1 MSDLAQLKSQAMTD
15 LTRDTNLDK
24 AAELSARRQALL
36 MNPDIPDGLKTAQ
49 LKQLNRQ
56 VRTWTQKV
64 REPFRGYD
72 VPQVGEDH
80 ATGPTKAMV
89 HALLKTLKTEPEEP
103 ALDVKTPANVVL
115 PKPRIVLT
123 PKPTPT
129 PRRPKPK
136 KPATPL
142 SGVTELTNTGEFDR
156 ILTRS
161 EQDFDR
167 IQKRYKRLKKQ
178 TEDPESTRPKTLGK
192 AVKRGLK
199 KGLKDSVQQWLDF

>member
-80 ATGPTKAMV
+80 AADPTKAMMSPT
-89 HALLKTLKTEPEEP
+89 LLVVG
-103 ALDVKTPANVVL
+103 LDVS
-115 PKPRIVLT
+115 
-123 PKPTPT
+123 
-129 PRRPKPK
+129 
-136 KPATPL
+136 L
-142 SGVTELTNTGEFDR
+142 STG
-156 ILTRS
+156 
-161 EQDFDR
+161 
-167 IQKRYKRLKKQ
+167 
-178 TEDPESTRPKTLGK
+178 P
-192 AVKRGLK
+192 
-199 KGLKDSVQQWLDF
+199 

>member
-1 MSDLAQLKSQAMTD
+1 MSDLAQLKAQAMAD

-24 AAELSARRQALL
+24 AADLAAQRNALL

-80 ATGPTKAMV
+80 ATDPTKAMV

-103 ALDVKTPANVVL
+103 ALDVKTPANVVP

-136 KPATPL
+136 KPTTPL
-142 SGVTELTNTGEFDR
+142 SGMSALPNTGGTSQEFDR
-156 ILTRS
+156 NYVFKIGS
-161 EQDFDR
+161 P
-167 IQKRYKRLKKQ
+167 RLQ
-178 TEDPESTRPKTLGK
+178 CTLL
-192 AVKRGLK
+192 RN
-199 KGLKDSVQQWLDF
+199 